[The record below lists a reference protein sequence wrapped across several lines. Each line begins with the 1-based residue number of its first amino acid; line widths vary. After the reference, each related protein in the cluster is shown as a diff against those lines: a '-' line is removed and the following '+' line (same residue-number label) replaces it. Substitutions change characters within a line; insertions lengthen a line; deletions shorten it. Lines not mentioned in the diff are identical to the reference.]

1 LWIIGAGSGLVGLAK
16 CDDHE
21 QELSMR
27 LTKNVPGGL
36 TAMIIFAIAA
46 LNLIF
51 LLSELTMNVIKVY
64 FGWTGESMLPNPVF
78 SLADTSPE
86 QLVAFV
92 GFAIFTIGFF
102 VWVAYLVRMK

>member
-1 LWIIGAGSGLVGLAK
+1 
-16 CDDHE
+16 
-21 QELSMR
+21 MR

-64 FGWTGESMLPNPVF
+64 FG
-78 SLADTSPE
+78 
-86 QLVAFV
+86 
-92 GFAIFTIGFF
+92 
-102 VWVAYLVRMK
+102 